1 MKKVSALAA
10 ITLSLIV
17 TPNALAEW
25 YWSQELIDV
34 FVEEEKVFDL
44 LVKKDVYYPEERD
57 TADLNDFYVG
67 PTRNGFLGPC
77 WAYATTTG
85 WKGYPSKEIKELC
98 DQKMLRKID
107 RLTVVESIDLS
118 RTVNNW
124 LIFSALYKKSAALK
138 GLDPSIIKD
147 AWIDAFRRQIC
158 REVKKTTVSMTQY
171 CPKLIGSQDRADN
184 NSPKAEKNRSN
195 KSMNEAHEICKD
207 AKDYAGCMKFRTGS
221 TSASEKRILATDKCK
236 TLSNGA
242 SICRATVDGKDFLG
256 MPKLLGWDYQEFR
269 DEQMIIYE
277 RPDIHRVNVRG
288 SSDRYIEKKKVN
300 RRYSAGRRGIAP
312 STTTLSP
319 SQTNCTSFA
328 GAISCKTTPGQSIQ
342 SSGVSSIPPGVQQ
355 FTFSTILDCKDKT
368 FAEYVTPPGSL
379 NPYMLEKWKKAK
391 PSSTEDLILKR
402 SCPKIPALKLSSFT
416 KLS

>member
-1 MKKVSALAA
+1 
-10 ITLSLIV
+10 
-17 TPNALAEW
+17 
-25 YWSQELIDV
+25 
-34 FVEEEKVFDL
+34 
-44 LVKKDVYYPEERD
+44 
-57 TADLNDFYVG
+57 
-67 PTRNGFLGPC
+67 
-77 WAYATTTG
+77 
-85 WKGYPSKEIKELC
+85 
-98 DQKMLRKID
+98 
-107 RLTVVESIDLS
+107 
-118 RTVNNW
+118 
-124 LIFSALYKKSAALK
+124 
-138 GLDPSIIKD
+138 
-147 AWIDAFRRQIC
+147 
-158 REVKKTTVSMTQY
+158 
-171 CPKLIGSQDRADN
+171 
-184 NSPKAEKNRSN
+184 
-195 KSMNEAHEICKD
+195 
-207 AKDYAGCMKFRTGS
+207 
-221 TSASEKRILATDKCK
+221 
-236 TLSNGA
+236 
-242 SICRATVDGKDFLG
+242 
-256 MPKLLGWDYQEFR
+256 
-269 DEQMIIYE
+269 MIIYE

-416 KLS
+416 KLSWTISALKLLFLIWWKTNHSHQNGSSKPWLCLLLLGWRFHWLQESLGSSRMSWGDLQLLSEVAKSWAFSI